1 MKLVLRLTLLVPHNN
16 QVCVFL
22 VMLNKIRKYHK
33 LLDHKLSLAT
43 ATNDGDKAGEDRKVE
58 VEEEEHKDEI
68 GPFQSHDPY
77 SENWVAEIGVD
88 KDETLFQPQVQRLQS
103 PLLLPPS
110 LPTALSTA
118 LSSPPPPPLAFQQ
131 LHRRNYTNMIKQKL
145 RKFFMTKKRY
155 RKYLKNRIRVIAYDT
170 TALLDYQ
177 NVAPARHV
185 TTNLAIPEFTHQC
198 LKRIEKA
205 DHGVNI
211 PLQQQHPFRCP
222 ITTSCKSS
230 TNSLFDKSDNEGNLL
245 LRATGVMTAE
255 SAMSNG

>member
-1 MKLVLRLTLLVPHNN
+1 
-16 QVCVFL
+16 
-22 VMLNKIRKYHK
+22 MLKKIRKHHK
-33 LLDHKLSLAT
+33 LLDYILSWAT
-43 ATNDGDKAGEDRKVE
+43 ATNDADEAGEDRKVE
-58 VEEEEHKDEI
+58 VEEEEYRDEI
-68 GPFQSHDPY
+68 CPFQSHDPY

-103 PLLLPPS
+103 PLPLPPS
-110 LPTALSTA
+110 LSTALSTA
-118 LSSPPPPPLAFQQ
+118 LSTPPLPPPPILAFQQ
-131 LHRRNYTNMIKQKL
+131 FQRRNYTNMIKQKL

-198 LKRIEKA
+198 LIQIEKA
-205 DHGVNI
+205 DLDVNI

-230 TNSLFDKSDNEGNLL
+230 INSLFDKRDNEGNLL

>member
-1 MKLVLRLTLLVPHNN
+1 
-16 QVCVFL
+16 
-22 VMLNKIRKYHK
+22 MLKKIRKYHK
-33 LLDHKLSLAT
+33 LLDHKLKLAT
-43 ATNDGDKAGEDRKVE
+43 ATNDADKAGEDRKVE
-58 VEEEEHKDEI
+58 VEEEEEHKDEI

-170 TALLDYQ
+170 SALLDYQ
-177 NVAPARHV
+177 DVAPARHV
-185 TTNLAIPEFTHQC
+185 TTNLALPEFTHQC
-198 LKRIEKA
+198 LRRIEKA
-205 DHGVNI
+205 NLDVNI

-230 TNSLFDKSDNEGNLL
+230 INTLFDKSDNEGNLL
-245 LRATGVMTAE
+245 FRATGVMTAE